1 VAQLNRLRGLS
12 CGLRHIHK
20 CNVST
25 FRTKGIKCYYAVHAH
40 FSFSFVR
47 LAISFSGITCPWAA
61 GGQCHGFNKQLNL
74 LQIYH
79 CLLNRYFCAFMGE
92 MNGVSALHV
101 RSHPYLYVIHTGPIQ
116 VDSRQPHGP
125 LYDPQGFRNLNI
137 SFTRKR
143 EGSQKV
149 QTSKNDNII
158 R

>member
-1 VAQLNRLRGLS
+1 MHQLSELNALNDIMLFM
-12 CGLRHIHK
+12 H
-20 CNVST
+20 T
-25 FRTKGIKCYYAVHAH
+25 FH
-40 FSFSFVR
+40 
-47 LAISFSGITCPWAA
+47 LALFGWPISFSGITWPWAA
-61 GGQCHGFNKQLNL
+61 GGQCHGLNEQLNL

-143 EGSQKV
+143 EGNQKV

-158 R
+158 S